1 MIRRL
6 ARSLVR
12 SSHVRLFA
20 VMAVAA
26 LAGKAVRDAAS
37 MPDDLTGLAAA
48 LGDDLGGCADPASVR
63 WEPSRGDLADVLFGR
78 SVLFLATSTP
88 CDAGPQPRDL
98 FRGRVR
104 VTPEGRLLAIAG
116 TYNLTSTPLGDDH
129 ALVVRGQRAAFA
141 TNAYGQEQSITALDL
156 SGEGAQAT
164 SAAWQDRA
172 MGYLTN
178 LQETGSGAGVARID
192 VALDQPARAVGL
204 SLSPTGGALAI
215 ELASDTT
222 RKATLDLDRAD
233 LRGDIAGLHAEAARH
248 LPKRFVFWA
257 VDTARAVPWVGPAPI
272 AWLEEKSFWVRDQ
285 AKQLAF
291 RFHGDAAG
299 NDRLAEGTDP
309 GAATPGGES
318 PAARLDAAHA
328 GDGDTVWPPPPVA
341 SMWKTPEAGEGVWAP
356 PQLSWMRPVIPGA
369 PPAFFRTFVRPD
381 PDRPYTRVLLVA
393 MDMRQLDL
401 DMEAGVEDPKPLT
414 GPHGSGRL
422 PRDPAVYTRVVAAF
436 NGAFKTEHGNYGM
449 MVHKRVLLPPQPGA
463 ASIVTL
469 GDGRV
474 GLGTWGDTKDV
485 GGLVDIADDDI
496 QSFRQNMDALVDHG
510 VVNPTGRALW
520 GYTLPGNGMQTERSA
535 ICVTQSG
542 NLMYAWGDD
551 VSATALGKAMSSAGC
566 NYAMHLD
573 MNPHHTGFIFSTIH
587 ELKGHDYRSELLT
600 TLMEVSPDRYIEY
613 SPKDFFYMMARD
625 PAPPP
630 LATAGAAAA
639 WQVDEGTQPAPSW
652 LPGVW
657 KNVQTEGGVGVALTQ
672 LEPGRARFRLR
683 AGGLEPDGKTGST
696 AAREL
701 DEADVHSVLLAA
713 PMGTATDK
721 VLAGLEIQGK
731 RVLPFSGGPSSAAL
745 VASADGALSIVTG
758 GRGAATTGEDAAEV
772 PLLFDGP
779 QDRAL
784 PGVAGAPAAK
794 LALGI
799 TADRRVILAHGMATS
814 YAPLT
819 RALRAAGCA
828 RAVALDRGAHAT
840 ATLDR
845 TGTAEPPRA
854 RYDGT
859 VLYAL
864 AETAR
869 PRAFRFDAAKAVA
882 DIARGKIAP

>member
-1 MIRRL
+1 
-6 ARSLVR
+6 
-12 SSHVRLFA
+12 
-20 VMAVAA
+20 MALAA
-26 LAGKAVRDAAS
+26 LAGKALRDAAT
-37 MPDDLTGLAAA
+37 MPDDLPGLAGA
-48 LGDDLGGCADPASVR
+48 LGDDFGGCADPASLR
-63 WEPSRGDLADVLFGR
+63 WEPSRGDVTDVLFGR

-129 ALVVRGQRAAFA
+129 ALVVRGTRAAFA
-141 TNAYGQEQSITALDL
+141 TNAYGQEQSVTALDL

-164 SAAWQDRA
+164 SSAWQDRA

-204 SLSPTGGALAI
+204 SLSPTGGQLAI
-215 ELASDTT
+215 QLASDTT
-222 RKATLDLDRAD
+222 RNATLDLDRAD
-233 LRGDIAGLHAEAARH
+233 LSGDVSALHAEAARH

-257 VDTARAVPWVGPAPI
+257 VDTVRAVPWIGPAPI

-285 AKQLAF
+285 WKQLAF
-291 RFHGDAAG
+291 HLNPFHGDADG
-299 NDRLAEGTDP
+299 NDKLKGGNGAGEP
-309 GAATPGGES
+309 GASTTGADVP
-318 PAARLDAAHA
+318 ARLDAAHA
-328 GDGDTVWPPPPVA
+328 GEGDTVWPPAPIP
-341 SMWKTPEAGEGVWAP
+341 SMWKTPEVGEGQWVT
-356 PQLSWMRPVIPGA
+356 PQLSWMRPAIPGA

-393 MDMRQLDL
+393 MDMRQLDI

-422 PRDPAVYTRVVAAF
+422 PRDPAIYTRVVAAF

-474 GLGTWGDTKDV
+474 GMGTWGDTKDV
-485 GGLVDIADDDI
+485 GGLVGIPDDDI

-520 GYTLPGNGMQTERSA
+520 GYTLPGNGMQTERSGL
-535 ICVTQSG
+535 CVTGAG
-542 NLMYAWGDD
+542 NLVYAWGDD
-551 VSATALGKAMSSAGC
+551 VSATALGKAMATAGC

-573 MNPHHTGFIFSTIH
+573 MNPHHTGFIFANIH
-587 ELKGHDYRSELLT
+587 EIKGHDYRSELLT

-630 LATAGAAAA
+630 VGSSA

-657 KNVQTEGGVGVALTQ
+657 KNEQTEGGVAIALTQ

-701 DEADVHSVLLAA
+701 DPSDVHSVLLAA
-713 PMGTATDK
+713 PMGTTTDK
-721 VLAGLEIQGK
+721 ALAGLEVQGK
-731 RVLPFSGGPSSAAL
+731 RVLPFSAGSATAAL
-745 VASADGALSIVTG
+745 VASAEGALSIVSSD
-758 GRGAATTGEDAAEV
+758 RGAATTGEDAAEV

-779 QDRAL
+779 QDRPAVSG
-784 PGVAGAPAAK
+784 PPAAK

-799 TADRRVILAHGMATS
+799 TADERVILAHGMATS
-814 YAPLT
+814 YAPLA
-819 RALRAAGCA
+819 RALRAAGCTK
-828 RAVALDRGAHAT
+828 AVALDRGAHAA
-840 ATLDR
+840 ATIDR

-882 DIARGKIAP
+882 DVARGKIAP

>member
-1 MIRRL
+1 MIRRV
-6 ARSLVR
+6 ARSLLR
-12 SSHVRLFA
+12 SPHTRLFA

-26 LAGKAVRDAAS
+26 LAGKAVRDARS
-37 MPDDLTGLAAA
+37 MPDDLPGLAHA
-48 LGDDLGGCADPASVR
+48 LGDDLGGCVDPASVR
-63 WEPSRGDLADVLFGR
+63 WEPSRGAVGDAVLGR
-78 SVLFLATSTP
+78 SVLFLATGAS

-104 VTPEGRLLAIAG
+104 VTPEGQLLSIAG

-141 TNAYGQEQSITALDL
+141 TNAYGQEQSVTALDL

-164 SAAWQDRA
+164 STAWQDRA
-172 MGYLTN
+172 MGYVTN
-178 LQETGSGAGVARID
+178 LQETGSGEGVARID
-192 VALDQPARAVGL
+192 VALDEPARAIGL
-204 SLSPTGGALAI
+204 ALPPSGTALSIQLDSGTKKT
-215 ELASDTT
+215 AS
-222 RKATLDLDRAD
+222 LDLERAE
-233 LRGDIAGLHAEAARH
+233 LTGDTGGLHAEAARH

-257 VDTARAVPWVGPAPI
+257 VDTVRAVPWIGPAPI
-272 AWLEEKSFWVRDQ
+272 AWMEEKTFWLRDQ

-299 NDRLAEGTDP
+299 NDSLVDGA
-309 GAATPGGES
+309 GAAAGES
-318 PAARLDAAHA
+318 GTTTTAAEIARLDAAHA
-328 GDGDTVWPPPPVA
+328 GDGDTAWPPAPVT
-341 SMWKTPEAGEGVWAP
+341 SMWKTPEAGEGVWVT
-356 PQLSWMRPVIPGA
+356 PQLSWMRPAIPGA

-463 ASIVTL
+463 ASVVTL

-485 GGLVDIADDDI
+485 GGLVGIPDDDI

-510 VVNPTGRALW
+510 VVNPTGRSLW
-520 GYTLPGNGMQTERSA
+520 GYTLPGSGMQTERSA
-535 ICVTQSG
+535 LCVTNSG

-566 NYAMHLD
+566 NYAIHLD

-600 TLMEVSPDRYIEY
+600 SLMEVSPDRYIEY

-630 LATAGAAAA
+630 VGSTA
-639 WQVDEGTQPAPSW
+639 WQVDEGTQPAPAW

-657 KNVQTEGGVGVALTQ
+657 KNEQPQGILLTQ
-672 LEPGRARFRLR
+672 LEPTGARARSGRRALGAARGADGDDDRQGARRARGAGQARAAVLRRAEHGGAGDVGGRGSVDRHRRSRCGDGRRGCRRGAAALRRAAGSSGRGQRGRR
-683 AGGLEPDGKTGST
+683 AGGE
-696 AAREL
+696 
-701 DEADVHSVLLAA
+701 
-713 PMGTATDK
+713 
-721 VLAGLEIQGK
+721 
-731 RVLPFSGGPSSAAL
+731 
-745 VASADGALSIVTG
+745 
-758 GRGAATTGEDAAEV
+758 
-772 PLLFDGP
+772 
-779 QDRAL
+779 
-784 PGVAGAPAAK
+784 AGAR
-794 LALGI
+794 
-799 TADRRVILAHGMATS
+799 DHRRWPGH
-814 YAPLT
+814 
-819 RALRAAGCA
+819 
-828 RAVALDRGAHAT
+828 
-840 ATLDR
+840 
-845 TGTAEPPRA
+845 PRA
-854 RYDGT
+854 RDRHQLCAAHPRPARRWMRPRRRPRSRSACRRHHRPHGQRR
-859 VLYAL
+859 A
-864 AETAR
+864 AAR
-869 PRAFRFDAAKAVA
+869 PLRRHGALRPGRDRSP
-882 DIARGKIAP
+882 ARLPLRRRQGRRRHRPRKDRPLMRGRRPLGGSLQWARL